1 MESQGPATAPSI
13 AWLAAFQ
20 KHTFSMLPFVNAFE
34 FLDEQHGSRKLSA
47 SSFEDYDRLSKT
59 IERKTLRSSTTSA
72 LRPTPAWALL
82 LRRFH
87 VR

>member
-34 FLDEQHGSRKLSA
+34 FLDEQHGSRKLSS
-47 SSFEDYDRLSKT
+47 SSFRLCRERAHAVPSST
-59 IERKTLRSSTTSA
+59 AGAVGRKTRHGTLIH
-72 LRPTPAWALL
+72 LYM
-82 LRRFH
+82 
-87 VR
+87 